1 MDPYTAWGMIFSVV
15 MVLIV
20 GGFVVS
26 FPVVRRLGN
35 LIEEWIRERQ
45 GVRLEQGQ
53 VARLDGQMEQLRGAL
68 DSLHAQV
75 TLLGERQEFVE
86 NLIEGR
92 HGGRADQLTG
102 GDDAEES

>member
-20 GGFVVS
+20 GGFVVT
-26 FPVVRRLGN
+26 FPVMRRLGN

-45 GVRLEQGQ
+45 GLRLEQGE
-53 VARLDGQMEQLRGAL
+53 VARLDGQIEQLGKAL
-68 DSLHAQV
+68 EALHAQV
-75 TLLGERQEFVE
+75 SLLGERQEFVE

-92 HGGRADQLTG
+92 HGESAGRLAG
-102 GDDAEES
+102 CGDAEAS